1 MKQLLGIL
9 FMLLIFAACGGDNT
23 PTASPDAL
31 IGTWRAVSAPGEV
44 LTFTTSGTFTHQ
56 FNVGA
61 TVVSAA
67 GTYTVESNQITL
79 RGNLS
84 ASGGTLPEGT
94 PDTIDTVWT
103 FSFNGS
109 MLRLSFGGGG
119 GELYE
124 KQ

>member
-1 MKQLLGIL
+1 M
-9 FMLLIFAACGGDNT
+9 ACGGDDN
-23 PTASPDAL
+23 PVVSPDTL
-31 IGTWRAVSAPGEV
+31 IGTWRAVSTPGEV
-44 LTFTTSGTFTHQ
+44 LTFTTSGSFTHQ
-56 FNVGA
+56 FNAGT
-61 TVVSAA
+61 TVVTAA
-67 GTYTVESNQITL
+67 GTYTVETDRITL

-84 ASGGTLPEGT
+84 TTGGTLPEGT

-109 MLRLSFGGGG
+109 MLRLSFAGGG